1 MQRISA
7 SLKSE
12 GKVIGLVPT
21 MGFLHQGH
29 VSLVKESKSKTNVTV
44 VSIFVNP
51 TQFAPNED
59 FSTYPRDIER
69 DCHMLEAEG
78 VDYVIIPSADSIY
91 SEGAQTY
98 VNVIQLGKKLE
109 GEFRPTHFQGVA
121 TVVTILFNIVKPD
134 MAFFGQKDAQQATL
148 LTRMEKDLHL
158 GIEINICKIMREP
171 DGLAMS
177 SRNIYLSA
185 TERQDALVLHNS
197 LLKAQGMIVAGERHT
212 VAIID
217 AMRELYGAV
226 KSSNMDYIK
235 IVDDAT
241 FDDAVKL
248 EPGKAYFILIACKI
262 GKTRLID
269 NLHIRFNTDNTIEF
283 K

>member
-1 MQRISA
+1 MQKISA
-7 SLKSE
+7 SLKRQ

-29 VSLVKESKSKTNVTV
+29 LSLVKESKAKTDITV

-51 TQFAPNED
+51 TQFAPYED

-69 DCHMLEAEG
+69 DCKLLESEG
-78 VDYVIIPSADSIY
+78 VDYVLIPSAESIY
-91 SEGAQTY
+91 TEGAQTY
-98 VNVIQLGKKLE
+98 VNVTKLGKKLE

-121 TVVTILFNIVKPD
+121 TVVTILFNIVRPD

-148 LTRMEKDLHL
+148 LTRMECDLHL
-158 GIEINICKIMREP
+158 GISINVCKIMRES
-171 DGLAMS
+171 DGLALS

-185 TERQDALVLHNS
+185 TERIDALVLHNS
-197 LLKAQGMIVAGERHT
+197 LNKAQDLIKGGERHAE
-212 VAIID
+212 AIIN
-217 AMRELYGAV
+217 AMKVLYEVINSA
-226 KSSNMDYIK
+226 NLDYIK
-235 IVDDAT
+235 IVDDSS
-241 FDDAVKL
+241 FDDAGPL
-248 EPGKAYFILIACKI
+248 EAGKGYFILIACKI

-269 NLHIRFNTDNTIEF
+269 NLHVSINEDQTIEF